1 MADKRAA
8 RRDATQAA
16 RKLLQG
22 TLLAAAADL
31 GEAHAGLAQARDGI
45 DAAAARG
52 RELVR
57 QAHEAADRL
66 VAAARE
72 DVAEVEQ
79 AYTAR
84 WRAALDAGWTPAQL
98 REMGYTAPPSRRRA
112 AGTRRSTREPAS
124 DAHPSP
130 PDIVEDA
137 QGEDAQGDGINGNGV
152 RAETP
157 AQPPVDDGADRSG
170 APGPGPSPDGENPVW
185 QDPAA
190 VSA

>member
-45 DAAAARG
+45 EAAAARG
-52 RELVR
+52 QELVR

-72 DVAEVEQ
+72 HVAEVEQ
-79 AYTAR
+79 SYASQWRTAV
-84 WRAALDAGWTPAQL
+84 DAGWTPAQL
-98 REMGYTAPPSRRRA
+98 REMGYTAPASRRRA
-112 AGTRRSTREPAS
+112 TGTRRSTGEPA
-124 DAHPSP
+124 
-130 PDIVEDA
+130 
-137 QGEDAQGDGINGNGV
+137 
-152 RAETP
+152 
-157 AQPPVDDGADRSG
+157 DDGDPSGPGSVEGAQREVVPAEGAAQVPGDDGSGRSG
-170 APGPGPSPDGENPVW
+170 AGTTGSEMPGPGPSPADEGPVR
-185 QDPAA
+185 QDPAG
-190 VSA
+190 VSV